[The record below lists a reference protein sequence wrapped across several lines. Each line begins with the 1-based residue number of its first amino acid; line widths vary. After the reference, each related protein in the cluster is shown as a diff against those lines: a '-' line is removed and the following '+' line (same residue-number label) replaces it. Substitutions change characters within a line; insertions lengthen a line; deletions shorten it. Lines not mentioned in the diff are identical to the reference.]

1 MGGNKNNGVE
11 VFLQVLFGIL
21 AVVAIKSLFEHD
33 NSKILS
39 KKGSEMLS
47 DNEKMK
53 ELDKKLREM
62 DSNKESEIII

>member
-1 MGGNKNNGVE
+1 MGGNKNNGVD
-11 VFLQVLFGIL
+11 VFLQVLFGIF